1 MKLRYV
7 LALIVTTLLLASCTL
22 AADITPPPGYIPPT
36 PGPTMGPL
44 SPAQAPDVE
53 NGAAIYAEKC
63 APCHGDT
70 GLGDGAKGKELPVT
84 VAAFALPETAKKA
97 SPAQWYATVTQ
108 GNIDRF
114 MPPFASL
121 DDQQKWDVVAYALT
135 LHTTPDQIEKGKNLF
150 EVNCAGCS
158 TGFFT
163 SQEKMSALNEND
175 IARVIKEGNAEVKAF
190 GSKLSDEEITDIAV
204 YLRSL
209 TFASLPTPTV
219 TAVPV
224 TATPVSAESGTPST
238 EATPLD
244 GTAQSKATPQAGT
257 PVAVASESG
266 TQVAATSESG
276 TPAVVT
282 GTISGSAKGAAKLPA
297 GLPVTLRGYD
307 HSGDQTS
314 GPQETLTLTGKLNAD
329 GTFKFENV
337 EIPSGRIFLAEV
349 EYNGIQYQSDFAPIE
364 AGKTELVLPVISL
377 YETSTDLSLLKFQ
390 QVHLYTDF
398 ANQGV
403 VQIVEI
409 YTFLNSSDKAVNVVT
424 DGSSVPFITLPENAT
439 DVGFQAGQDSAPFM
453 GSSDGVAI
461 LPSETPYSVIA
472 FFNVTYDSK
481 SLEIKQK
488 FVLDAPSVL
497 LLFPEGVKVDSSQLT
512 PTGVQTIQDGT
523 FETFNASGLKAGD
536 TLTFSFSGTPKTA
549 GGATPTATTKNNS
562 LLIGVGSFG
571 LVLILAGVWLFLR
584 DRKRNNVEDIE
595 EEQDEFEEPGSVMD
609 AIIALDDLHRAGKIP
624 DEAYHARRDE
634 LKAKLKKEI

>member
-1 MKLRYV
+1 MKFRYV
-7 LALIVTTLLLASCTL
+7 LILIVTTLLLASCTL

-53 NGAAIYAEKC
+53 NGAAIYTEKC

-97 SPAQWYATVTQ
+97 SPAQWYTTVTQ

-190 GSKLSDEEITDIAV
+190 GSKLSDEEITDIAI

-238 EATPLD
+238 EATPLAD
-244 GTAQSKATPQAGT
+244 ATQTTVTPEAGTPQA
-257 PVAVASESG
+257 AV
-266 TQVAATSESG
+266 TSETGAQTAVTSEATLAAGLG
-276 TPAVVT
+276 TV
-282 GTISGSAKGAAKLPA
+282 SGSVKGVANLSAN
-297 GLPVTLRGYD
+297 LPVILRGYD
-307 HSGDQTS
+307 HAADQTS
-314 GPQETLTLTGKLNAD
+314 GPQEVLTLNGTLDAK
-329 GTFKFENV
+329 GTFKFNNV

-349 EYNGIQYQSDFAPIE
+349 EYQGIQYQSDFAPIE
-364 AGKTELVLPVISL
+364 AGKSELVLPNINL
-377 YETSTDLSLLKFQ
+377 YETSADLSLLKFQ
-390 QVHLYTDF
+390 QVHLYSDF

-409 YTFLNSSDKAVNVVT
+409 YTFLNSSNKAIKIVT
-424 DGSSVPFITLPENAT
+424 DGTSIPFITLPDNAT

-453 GSSDGVAI
+453 GSTDGVAI
-461 LPSETPYSVIA
+461 LPNETPYSVIA

-497 LLFPEGVKVDSSQLT
+497 ILFPEGVKVEGDQLT
-512 PTGVQTIQDGT
+512 AAGVQTIQNGT
-523 FETFNASGLKAGD
+523 FQTFNATGFKAGD

-549 GGATPTATTKNNS
+549 GGTTPTTATKNNS
-562 LLIGVGSFG
+562 LLIGVGAFG

-584 DRKRNNVEDIE
+584 DRKRGNVETAE
-595 EEQDEFEEPGSVMD
+595 EEQDEFEDPESAMD